1 MNTHRFPIGTQ
12 YTRNTGKRRDVCTVV
27 DQLTLTNSKGEVLRR
42 SYVTAHPFCGQQVTE
57 HDVCDTTI
65 ARNLTPEFQH
75 LLKG

>member
-1 MNTHRFPIGTQ
+1 MHRFPIGTQ
-12 YTRNTGKRRDVCTVV
+12 YRIVTKHRTDLCTVV

-42 SYVTAHPFCGQQVTE
+42 SYITSHPFCGQAVTE
-57 HDVCDTTI
+57 HDVTDTHI